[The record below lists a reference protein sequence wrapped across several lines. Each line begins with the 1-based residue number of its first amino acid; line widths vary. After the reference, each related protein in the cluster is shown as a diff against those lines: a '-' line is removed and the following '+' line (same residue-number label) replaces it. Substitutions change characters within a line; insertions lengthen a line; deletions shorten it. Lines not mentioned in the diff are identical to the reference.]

1 MRGSVYPRGK
11 GKNRAWWV
19 KIEIRR
25 DFIVTGAQSAA
36 GIVLPAVKEKR
47 IRHQQ
52 KGGPNGTRKEAEA
65 TLARLLSSSMDGS
78 YIEPTKLTLAQYLS
92 DIWLPAIESTVR
104 ISTYTSYRQNIR
116 RHVIPALG
124 SIRLQALTADDLD
137 AFYSALFKSGLSV
150 STVKNIHVAIR
161 KSLADALRKNRIPRN
176 VAQAATLPK
185 RTTRK
190 PEMKFWTE
198 TELRD
203 FLSFVGDLGHRLFAA
218 FYLLAVTG
226 MRRGEALGLRWTD
239 VDLDKA
245 ELTVS
250 QALIQVNQETSF
262 QDPKNGRS
270 RVVSLDAET
279 VAVLRAWNKA
289 QKEERLALGP
299 GYVDSGLVFTKLD
312 GSELLPSSFSQS
324 FDRIVAR
331 TSLPRIRLHD
341 LRHTHAT
348 LLLRAGVPVKVVS
361 ERLGHATAGF
371 TLTVYSHVMP
381 GQDSDAA
388 ERFASLLRGSL

>member
-1 MRGSVYPRGK
+1 MSNGGSIYPRGK
-11 GKNRAWWV
+11 GKNRSWWV
-19 KIEIRR
+19 KVEIRR
-25 DFIVTGAQSAA
+25 DHEVKGFVSVG
-36 GIVLPAVKEKR
+36 GMLLPIVKEKR
-47 IRHQQ
+47 IRRQVR
-52 KGGPNGTRKEAEA
+52 GGATKKEAQAKLVEIQA
-65 TLARLLSSSMDGS
+65 AKQDGT
-78 YIEPTKLTLAQYLS
+78 YVEPIKLTVGQYLL
-92 DIWLPAIESTVR
+92 DIWLPAIESTIRV
-104 ISTYTSYRQNIR
+104 STYTSYRQNIV

-124 SIRLQALTADDLD
+124 SIRLQVLTADDLD
-137 AFYSALFKSGLSV
+137 RFYSDLFKSGLAV
-150 STVKNIHVAIR
+150 NTIRNIHVAIR
-161 KSLADALRKNRIPRN
+161 KGLADALRKNRVPRN

-190 PEMKFWTE
+190 PEMKFWTQD
-198 TELRD
+198 ELRSFLD
-203 FLSFVGDLGHRLFAA
+203 FVRDQAHRLYAA

-226 MRRGEALGLRWTD
+226 MRRGEALGLRWSD

-250 QALIQVNQETSF
+250 QALVQVNQETSF

-279 VAVLRAWNKA
+279 VAILREWRKA
-289 QKEERLALGP
+289 QIAERIALGP

-324 FDRIVAR
+324 FERIVAR
-331 TSLPRIRLHD
+331 TTLPRIRLHD